1 VPGAG
6 KTTQLGYKLIE
17 KLNNG
22 NDIFD
27 ICFCTFSKSQANDIK
42 DRISQKVNIERKEL
56 NHSYFGT
63 IHHCCVKLL
72 DWDLKNKNPSLATD
86 LDKAKFLSKWGF
98 NYPIKSDNPKS
109 LPESILTDDDVSEA
123 TDEEKIFSVINW
135 CNQRLISLKNW
146 KKSNISFYSI
156 DPGLIYDICKSWNDY
171 KHHND
176 LVDFDDMLLEIVK
189 NDYVP
194 SCKILFVDEFQD
206 LTPLLHKVISIWGKD
221 VEESFYVA
229 GDDDQTIYTWSGANP
244 DYLLNFNAQTQILSE
259 SFRVPSEIITKAN
272 SLIET
277 ISNRQ
282 NKQLSSKKNGGAFI
296 YLKSPTKDDILDH
309 IEHIHPEKTIYFLFR
324 TNYLADMWCKEVL
337 LPFGIP
343 YKKLKPGIRIP
354 DPWSKKVIALRNLF
368 VKLKGN
374 ISINKFE
381 LKTLIK
387 ILPSC
392 SRGRLDS
399 YVRWGKKR
407 SFDEDTNNEFTLR
420 KILTYYLT
428 KIPTFNSN
436 IVQREF
442 NDVQRVTFNQNL
454 SSKYSLFNP
463 YNIRVGTLHSAKGL
477 EADVVFV
484 FNNHGQKTEQSLI
497 EHGQHARDCETRLY
511 YVGITRAK
519 ETCFLVDDFFN
530 KYVFGMEEINRK
542 NL

>member
-1 VPGAG
+1 MPGAG

-17 KLNNG
+17 KLNNEH
-22 NDIFD
+22 DIYD

-42 DRISQKVNIERKEL
+42 DRISKKVNVERKEL
-56 NHSYFGT
+56 NQSYFGT

-98 NYPIKSDNPKS
+98 NYPVKSNAPNS
-109 LPESILTDDDVSEA
+109 LPESILTDDDISEA

-135 CNQRLISLKNW
+135 CNQRLIPLKNW
-146 KKSNISFYSI
+146 KESKVSFYSI
-156 DPGLIYDICKSWNDY
+156 DPGIIYDICKSWNEY
-171 KHHND
+171 KQNNN
-176 LVDFDDMLLEIVK
+176 LVDFDDMLLDIVQ
-189 NDYVP
+189 NDYAP

-206 LTPLLHKVISIWGKD
+206 LTPLLYKVISTWGEN

-282 NKQLSSKKNGGAFI
+282 NKQLSSKKQGGKFI
-296 YLKSPTKDDILDH
+296 YLKSPTKDDILKY
-309 IEHIHPEKTIYFLFR
+309 IEQIKSEKTIFFLFR
-324 TNYLADMWCKEVL
+324 TNYLAELWCKEIL

-343 YKKLKPGIRIP
+343 YKKLKHGIRIP
-354 DPWSKKVIALRNLF
+354 DPWSKKVIALRNFF
-368 VKLKGN
+368 VKIKRN
-374 ISINKFE
+374 IPINKFE
-381 LKTLIK
+381 LKNLIK

-399 YVRWGKKR
+399 YVRWGKKK
-407 SFDEDTNNEFTLR
+407 SFDEDANNEFNVR
-420 KILTYYLT
+420 KILTDYLT

-436 IVQREF
+436 IIQREF

-484 FNNHGQKTEQSLI
+484 FNNHGQKTEQFLL
-497 EHGQHARDCETRLY
+497 EHGQFARDCETRLY

-519 ETCFLVDDFFN
+519 ETCLLVDDFFN
-530 KYVFGMEEINRK
+530 KYIFGMESINC
-542 NL
+542 